1 MDNPEKL
8 ATWGTQDKKN
18 NTVCVGHHD
27 TSTNNMVCFPDH
39 TGWLLRK
46 IHFNSR
52 PYNTIRSLYFYVC
65 TCANVLTMST
75 DNDIIYPPDSAM
87 LIDL

>member
-1 MDNPEKL
+1 MVQHKRQRIPKVQSKMDNPEKL

-39 TGWLLRK
+39 RG
-46 IHFNSR
+46 
-52 PYNTIRSLYFYVC
+52 
-65 TCANVLTMST
+65 
-75 DNDIIYPPDSAM
+75 
-87 LIDL
+87 